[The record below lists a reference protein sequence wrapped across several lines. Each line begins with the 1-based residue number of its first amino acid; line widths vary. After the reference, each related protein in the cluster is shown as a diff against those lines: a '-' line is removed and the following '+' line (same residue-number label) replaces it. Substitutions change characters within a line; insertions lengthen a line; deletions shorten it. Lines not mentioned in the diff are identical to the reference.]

1 MSKYDNLWIARLAIP
16 GVTALIGFLSYSS
29 QLLFR
34 GIEPGSLSHGQY
46 LKFNILVICIWIS
59 YAHACLTDPGRVS
72 SGWVPD
78 SKHDVDHEDH
88 RRHQGRFRFCRK
100 CEAIKPQRSHHCKI
114 CQRCIPK
121 MDHHCPWTSNCV
133 SHFTYPHFMRFL
145 FYAVASMVYLEYFLY
160 VRGAKLWE
168 DRHMPS
174 YLGPSVYQL
183 VHLLVLVIVN
193 TMTLLLLSIMLARGF
208 YSLTTNVTTIEGWE
222 IERHHQLLRRTRVL
236 GGYLDGPDGIKVR
249 IDRHEYPYD
258 IGIWQNICAGMGT
271 SNFLGWFWP
280 LARGPHT
287 DGLTF
292 ETNGFEE
299 PGQSWPPPDPDRMPR
314 MPRSNEAEVAFTH
327 EHQDLS
333 PEEEMQAF
341 RARQQADL
349 SRRDLRNG
357 VLRRKP
363 FGDRF
368 DRETNDSIDDDYLEA
383 DADEVSGEEGWQDS
397 DGNRLRDFGVEEDLE
412 FYDED
417 DIPIAKLLQRRRQQD
432 PMS

>member
-1 MSKYDNLWIARLAIP
+1 MSKYDNVWIAKLAIP
-16 GVTALIGFLSYSS
+16 GVTVLIGFLSYSS

-34 GIEPGSLSHGQY
+34 EIEPGPLSQNQY
-46 LKFNILVICIWIS
+46 LKFNALVICIWIS
-59 YAHACLTDPGRVS
+59 YARSCLTDPGRVPP
-72 SGWVPD
+72 GWVPD
-78 SKHDVDHEDH
+78 SKRDADNEDH
-88 RRHQGRFRFCRK
+88 VRHPSRSRFCRK
-100 CEAIKPQRSHHCKI
+100 CEAIKPSRSHHCKI
-114 CQRCIPK
+114 CKRCIPK

-133 SHFTYPHFMRFL
+133 SHYTYPHFMRFL
-145 FYAVASMVYLEYFLY
+145 FFAVASMIYLENFLY
-160 VRGAKLWE
+160 VRGARLWE

-193 TMTLLLLSIMLARGF
+193 TMTLLLLSIMLAKGI

-222 IERHHQLLRRTRVL
+222 IERHQQLLRRARVL

-258 IGIWQNICAGMGT
+258 IGIWQNICSGMGT
-271 SNFLGWFWP
+271 NNFLAWFWP
-280 LARGPHT
+280 LARGSRT

-314 MPRSNEAEVAFTH
+314 VLRFNDAEEAFTQQH
-327 EHQDLS
+327 EDLS
-333 PEEEMQAF
+333 PEQELRMFKE
-341 RARQQADL
+341 RQQADFL
-349 SRRDLRNG
+349 RREMQDG

-368 DRETNDSIDDDYLEA
+368 DRETDSPLEQDYLEEDED
-383 DADEVSGEEGWQDS
+383 DASGEEGWQDS

-417 DIPIAKLLQRRRQQD
+417 DIPVAELLRRRQQQN
-432 PMS
+432 PTT